1 MPIICV
7 IKTSL
12 FFMLTSYLIIEI
24 LEIVILGHLH
34 YLYLSFVN
42 NKVITFYKNNFKVN
56 FVD

>member
-1 MPIICV
+1 
-7 IKTSL
+7 
-12 FFMLTSYLIIEI
+12 MLTSYLIIEI